1 MVYFIS
7 ADDDDDAKVAP
18 AQDETSFDPFA
29 TIAGDDAFVAN
40 FAEDSKATHDAKPG
54 TVRHQ
59 TIMYYKKTSIST
71 YTNIQAR

>member
-1 MVYFIS
+1 MIYFIS
-7 ADDDDDAKVAP
+7 ADDDDDATVAP

-54 TVRHQ
+54 
-59 TIMYYKKTSIST
+59 KTPNDQCT
-71 YTNIQAR
+71 TRKQV